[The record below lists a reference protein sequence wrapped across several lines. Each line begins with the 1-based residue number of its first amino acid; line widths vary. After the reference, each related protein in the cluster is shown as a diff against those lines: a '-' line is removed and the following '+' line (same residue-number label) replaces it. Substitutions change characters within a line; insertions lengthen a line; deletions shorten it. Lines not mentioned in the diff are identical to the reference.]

1 MILIVDNGS
10 QYTHLIKRSCRELG
24 KEAEIVNNSVGFG
37 EAVQKKEKN
46 IDSII
51 LSGGPGSVYK
61 DGAELSGKIIESTF
75 AKKLHAPLLGI
86 CFGQQAIAY
95 AAGAEV
101 ARGKSAEYGIS
112 EIIVDNSD
120 KIFDGVPDKFKAWVS
135 HYDEVKELPKD
146 FIRLAHSDNC
156 KI

>member
-51 LSGGPGSVYK
+51 LSG
-61 DGAELSGKIIESTF
+61 
-75 AKKLHAPLLGI
+75 
-86 CFGQQAIAY
+86 
-95 AAGAEV
+95 
-101 ARGKSAEYGIS
+101 
-112 EIIVDNSD
+112 
-120 KIFDGVPDKFKAWVS
+120 
-135 HYDEVKELPKD
+135 
-146 FIRLAHSDNC
+146 
-156 KI
+156 